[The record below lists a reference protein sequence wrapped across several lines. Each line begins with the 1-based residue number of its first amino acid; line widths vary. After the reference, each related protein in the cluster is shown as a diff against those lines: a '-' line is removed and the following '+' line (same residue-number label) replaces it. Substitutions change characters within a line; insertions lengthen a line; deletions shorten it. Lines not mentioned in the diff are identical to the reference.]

1 MRQTERSSTTQQ
13 KQSTTH
19 RTAGPQAPPHKPRE
33 PRGRPG
39 GGRPGARA
47 TLHADCAVGSGEWA
61 EPPHSP
67 WTLRRR
73 VQKNAFFG
81 RFSGPEDRAKKGTFR
96 SSFGPPF
103 WTLYPSGRRPDR
115 LIIAALL
122 LRRSRPRHDAE
133 AYGLADGQGPL
144 TIRSYVSR
152 GHPFRTERWPGVQ
165 RSRCRLWTESGLPSR
180 ASIRVA
186 QRRRHHG
193 IEVCRSSVLS
203 DRRSPS

>member
-1 MRQTERSSTTQQ
+1 M
-13 KQSTTH
+13 
-19 RTAGPQAPPHKPRE
+19 GGAPPLPLDFAPQGPEKRLFWAIF
-33 PRGRPG
+33 
-39 GGRPGARA
+39 GAR
-47 TLHADCAVGSGEWA
+47 GSCQKG
-61 EPPHSP
+61 HFSVLF
-67 WTLRRR
+67 WT
-73 VQKNAFFG
+73 
-81 RFSGPEDRAKKGTFR
+81 
-96 SSFGPPF
+96 PF

-165 RSRCRLWTESGLPSR
+165 RSRCRLWTESGWPSR

>member
-1 MRQTERSSTTQQ
+1 MEYGQPLPPDPL
-13 KQSTTH
+13 
-19 RTAGPQAPPHKPRE
+19 AGPIARSWWRRVART
-33 PRGRPG
+33 RGP
-39 GGRPGARA
+39 
-47 TLHADCAVGSGEWA
+47 TDCAVGSGEWA

-81 RFSGPEDRAKKGTFR
+81 RFSRPEDRAKKGTFR

-165 RSRCRLWTESGLPSR
+165 RSRCRLWTESGWPSR